1 MLTLSIREKN
11 GEERQLSFDKEEVT
25 IGRASGSDIV
35 LPRNNISKRH
45 ARLVD
50 KHDKVVIVDLRSTN
64 GTYVNGRRIT
74 APELLTGEDKVY
86 IGDFVIRLSR
96 PGEAAKQT
104 TPFSERP
111 EVDPRVAHAPTVAAG
126 ELGGHDFSGGDD
138 ATRAMEAV
146 PAEMLGEAFP
156 EPPGPPPFAPDED
169 YDDDGEEKTAA
180 LNIADLPKFDGPPP
194 MPAAAKATQKQPAPQ
209 APPQRVAPEDVPTA
223 PTPAPPRAAAPP
235 TDAPTIASPKV
246 SAPAQRAQAKKEPAP
261 APEPEAADG
270 APSELDAWSE
280 WNATVALVVEAVM
293 TRTKNELT
301 WEQAQQLADSAIDQA
316 VKSGDIAADVER
328 EALVDDVVTELVGLG
343 PLADLLADEEVQRI
357 AANGPDVIRVWRG
370 GTAEPYGR
378 VFASEQSFERILA
391 RLAMEAGYAPG
402 EIPAV
407 VETTLPHGAAITI
420 VRPPIASDASII
432 VVQRPRGAAATA
444 ERLVADGVLTRPM
457 LGALEKAVKDGQNV
471 VVAGPPGSGRTTVL
485 AALMSLVGDDERL
498 VIVADGREIVPHHQD
513 VARLNRTQVDVSE
526 YDVYTR
532 VTKLAADR
540 VVIDDVD
547 GTNVSGFVGLAL
559 SGGAPILAAA
569 RDGEPERLIRRLG
582 LQLALTGV
590 HGDSAAAAVSEAI
603 DVVACL
609 EARRSGEA
617 PVVSKVVQVQSGKDG
632 STFRVL
638 AKR

>member
-25 IGRASGSDIV
+25 IGRAGGSDIV

-96 PGEAAKQT
+96 PGEAALPA
-104 TPFSERP
+104 TPFSEP
-111 EVDPRVAHAPTVAAG
+111 PGPRVAHAPTVAAG
-126 ELGGHDFSGGDD
+126 GLGGQYEDYGADD
-138 ATRAMEAV
+138 DGATRAMEAV
-146 PAEMLGEAFP
+146 PADELVEALP
-156 EPPGPPPFAPDED
+156 VPPGPPPLGA
-169 YDDDGEEKTAA
+169 DDDDEGEEKTQAMN
-180 LNIADLPKFDGPPP
+180 LADLPRFDGPPP
-194 MPAAAKATQKQPAPQ
+194 MPAAS
-209 APPQRVAPEDVPTA
+209 
-223 PTPAPPRAAAPP
+223 RAAAPR
-235 TDAPTIASPKV
+235 APEPPPE
-246 SAPAQRAQAKKEPAP
+246 APPAP
-261 APEPEAADG
+261 APREAPPAPARKAAPQAEAAPPVASPR
-270 APSELDAWSE
+270 APSGGQRVAKREGPTEQTPDSAMAELDAWSE
-280 WNATVALVVEAVM
+280 WNATVALVVELVM
-293 TRTKNELT
+293 NGTSSELT

-316 VKSGDIAADVER
+316 VDAGDIAADVER

-343 PLADLLADEEVQRI
+343 PLADLLADEEIQRI
-357 AANGPDVIRVWRG
+357 AVNGPDAIRVWRG
-370 GTAEPYGR
+370 GVAESYGR
-378 VFASEQSFERILA
+378 VFASAQSFERILA
-391 RLAMEAGYAPG
+391 RLAMEAGFAPG

-420 VRPPIASDASII
+420 VRPPIASDSSIA
-432 VVQRPRGAAATA
+432 VVQRPRGAATTA
-444 ERLVADGVLTRPM
+444 ERLVAEGVITRAM
-457 LGALEKAVKDGQNV
+457 LGALEKAVRDGLNV
-471 VVAGPPGSGRTTVL
+471 LVAGPPGSGRTTVL
-485 AALMSLVGDDERL
+485 AALTSLVDEGERL
-498 VIVADGREIVPHHQD
+498 IIVADGREIVPHHQD
-513 VARLNRTQVDVSE
+513 VARLNRTQVDRSK

-540 VVIDDVD
+540 VIIDDVD

-559 SGGAPILAAA
+559 SGGAPIFAAA
-569 RDGEPERLIRRLG
+569 RDNDPERLIRRLG

-603 DVVACL
+603 DVVVCL
-609 EARRSGEA
+609 DGRRPGDA
-617 PVVSKVVQVQSGKDG
+617 PAVAKVILVQSGKEG
-632 STFRVL
+632 TTFRVL